1 MVLFKS
7 LGISDYVFKPSE
19 EVKSKIDHM
28 LKEHVEI
35 RNLRQLLQ
43 YTDVLERTKETISV
57 ISSKLNDVK
66 VALILNCQNLL
77 KETDKTSERYKCD
90 LEHWKTTTSR
100 LQAGNEALLVQRT
113 QQEIIQG
120 YINNYHKQD
129 ATEDKNDEQ
138 QNLLS
143 MVRDFSTP
151 INNLLKRKTLPET
164 TTSPAKEKKRSRI
177 NNI

>member
-1 MVLFKS
+1 MKC
-7 LGISDYVFKPSE
+7 LGISDYDFKPSK
-19 EVKSKIDHM
+19 EVKSKIDHK

-35 RNLRQLLQ
+35 KNLRQLLL
-43 YTDVLERTKETISV
+43 YTDVFERTKEAISV

-66 VALILNCQNLL
+66 VALILDCQNLL

-113 QQEIIQG
+113 QQEFIHG

-129 ATEDKNDEQ
+129 ATEDKYNEQ

-143 MVRDFSTP
+143 TNGDFSTP
-151 INNLLKRKTLPET
+151 INNLLKREALPET
-164 TTSPAKEKKRSRI
+164 TTSPARELKRSRF
-177 NNI
+177 NNV